1 MDRALDDRFALPAD
15 LSVVS
20 HACLHHSGFHSRR
33 HA

>member
-1 MDRALDDRFALPAD
+1 MDRVLDDRFALPAD

-20 HACLHHSGFHSRR
+20 HARLHHFGFRSRR